1 MPVSSFAAAVEVGTK
16 MKSLIQILEPI
27 WKVSY
32 WIGVLPGWCHS
43 VQRGQCS
50 RIFNRIGVFVSTLI
64 ITMLTCYQTFRLI
77 VDSMEVTSMRSII
90 FSLIGLFPHWA
101 SVILSIYIQMRNKAF
116 LEFFQLWNQLEH
128 HPLMQN
134 HRKFNKNSIKMVIFL
149 MASTYL
155 VSAVEV
161 VTIFFNTLSP
171 SSLSRQ
177 PELVNIFTR
186 PVLLAIQSL
195 TNVYVSTILL
205 VGGAVPT
212 LFAYETGSML
222 NAMASATRQIFDD
235 LETFKTNNS
244 LTKQFHELW
253 YLFEQLRLKVD
264 EANNLFGVLALLVHA
279 IFFLIVCLT
288 VDTFVLNTKSLQ
300 LADLIALPTFVF
312 IFAMFL
318 ITVILIASESEKS
331 SRQLA
336 VTVSMGISRNGSL
349 LTETERLVLRCS

>member
-1 MPVSSFAAAVEVGTK
+1 
-16 MKSLIQILEPI
+16 
-27 WKVSY
+27 
-32 WIGVLPGWCHS
+32 
-43 VQRGQCS
+43 
-50 RIFNRIGVFVSTLI
+50 
-64 ITMLTCYQTFRLI
+64 
-77 VDSMEVTSMRSII
+77 
-90 FSLIGLFPHWA
+90 
-101 SVILSIYIQMRNKAF
+101 
-116 LEFFQLWNQLEH
+116 
-128 HPLMQN
+128 
-134 HRKFNKNSIKMVIFL
+134 
-149 MASTYL
+149 
-155 VSAVEV
+155 
-161 VTIFFNTLSP
+161 
-171 SSLSRQ
+171 
-177 PELVNIFTR
+177 
-186 PVLLAIQSL
+186 
-195 TNVYVSTILL
+195 
-205 VGGAVPT
+205 
-212 LFAYETGSML
+212 ML

-264 EANNLFGVLALLVHA
+264 EANNLFGILALLVHA